1 MTNKEA
7 IEKIS
12 CTPLMRSEYEHGEL
26 KEALSMAIEAL
37 EKQIPKEPKLIET
50 YPNNLHL
57 CPSCGSTFITRYD
70 GAMNYC
76 NNCGQAI
83 DWRPEE

>member
-1 MTNKEA
+1 MTNEEA
-7 IEKIS
+7 KRDFEKFIKLKTSAIS
-12 CTPLMRSEYEHGEL
+12 PPAFVDLIN
-26 KEALSMAIEAL
+26 AAID
-37 EKQIPKEPKLIET
+37 KQIPKEPKLIET

-76 NNCGQAI
+76 NNCEQAI